1 MINHAST
8 HGLFAFGQQ
17 QHAFFEPGN
26 APADRLLAVFL
37 IVITCSQIPVAF
49 GEVGVPACRDWVVG
63 ERELIGRSVQASRRR
78 RARVKSKT
86 SSLKV

>member
-49 GEVGVPACRDWVVG
+49 GEVGVPACRDWVVM
-63 ERELIGRSVQASRRR
+63 IGRSVQASRRR